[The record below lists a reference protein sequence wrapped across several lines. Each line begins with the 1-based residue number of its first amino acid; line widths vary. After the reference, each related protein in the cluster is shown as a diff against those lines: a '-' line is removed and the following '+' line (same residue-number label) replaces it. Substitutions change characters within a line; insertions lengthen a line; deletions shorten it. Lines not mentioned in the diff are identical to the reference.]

1 MHGVIN
7 LFQNKVQIQ
16 LYLSVELSEKNAS
29 HLLCV
34 YASAPERQVLEL
46 HLLQVH
52 FHLWRI
58 ERADSGG
65 GGHVVFV
72 VLCLGLS
79 PPHGAALQR
88 PI

>member
-1 MHGVIN
+1 MTNIY
-7 LFQNKVQIQ
+7 LISKVYAALHVCRFIRM
-16 LYLSVELSEKNAS
+16 NAS
-29 HLLCV
+29 NSICV
-34 YASAPERQVLEL
+34 HSSAPEGQVLEL

-52 FHLWRI
+52 IYLWRI

-72 VLCLGLS
+72 VLCPGLS
-79 PPHGAALQR
+79 PSHGAALQR